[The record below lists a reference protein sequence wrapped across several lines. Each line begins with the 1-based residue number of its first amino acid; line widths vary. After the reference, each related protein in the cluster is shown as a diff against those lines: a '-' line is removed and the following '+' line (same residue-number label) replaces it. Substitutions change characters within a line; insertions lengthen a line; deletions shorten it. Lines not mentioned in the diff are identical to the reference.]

1 MARPASGRA
10 VLEQAKGVLETARSV
25 DELKMAQAVVLPLEL
40 GLTLRQTAAVIGV
53 SPGWA
58 CRLRRRFERIVQGE
72 ESPKPPRGGRRR
84 ELLTPEQEAVF
95 LAPYLEEAKAG
106 GVLVVPPI
114 QAALESYLGRPVALS
129 TVYRM
134 LHRQGWRKLAPDKR
148 HPKADP
154 AAQEAWKKN
163 SPRNSQKSSKG
174 SKEPAP
180 SG

>member
-1 MARPASGRA
+1 MARPAGGRA
-10 VLEQAKGVLETARSV
+10 VLEQAKEVLETARNV

-40 GLTLRQTAAVIGV
+40 GLTLRQTAAAIGV
-53 SPGWA
+53 SPGWV
-58 CRLRRRFERIVQGE
+58 CRLRHRFERIVQGE
-72 ESPKPPRGGRRR
+72 ESPKQPRSGRRR

-114 QAALESYLGRPVALS
+114 QAALESSLGRPVALS
-129 TVYRM
+129 TGYRM
-134 LHRQGWRKLAPDKR
+134 LYRQGWRKLAPDKR

-163 SPRNSQKSSKG
+163 SPSNSPKSSKG
-174 SKEPAP
+174 SKAPAS

>member
-1 MARPASGRA
+1 MARPVGGRA
-10 VLEQAKGVLETARSV
+10 VLAQAKAVLETARNV

-40 GLTLRQTAAVIGV
+40 GLTLRQTAAAIGV
-53 SPGWA
+53 SPGWV
-58 CRLRRRFERIVQGE
+58 CRLRRRFERIVRGE
-72 ESPKPPRGGRRR
+72 ESPKQPRGGRRR
-84 ELLTPEQEAVF
+84 ELLTPEQEAAF

-114 QAALESYLGRPVALS
+114 QAALESHLGRPVALS

-154 AAQEAWKKN
+154 VAQEEWKKN
-163 SPRNSQKSSKG
+163 SPRPSPRSSKG
-174 SKEPAP
+174 SKAPAP
-180 SG
+180 SD